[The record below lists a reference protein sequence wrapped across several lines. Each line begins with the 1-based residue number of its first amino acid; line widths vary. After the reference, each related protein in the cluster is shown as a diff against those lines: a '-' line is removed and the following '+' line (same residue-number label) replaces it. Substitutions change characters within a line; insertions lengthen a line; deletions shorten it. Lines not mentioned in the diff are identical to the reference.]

1 MSNICIARYWY
12 QLGLYSENKFAG
24 YSSLRKKVEAEGVR
38 GGIKA
43 FFWAQRTQKGD
54 GGKL

>member
-1 MSNICIARYWY
+1 MKKTETTIKLTSRIFSTI
-12 QLGLYSENKFAG
+12 GFAA
-24 YSSLRKKVEAEGVR
+24 LKKKIEAEGVR

-54 GGKL
+54 GGK